1 MKKIT
6 IIIGVIILGISVYF
20 FTTSQ
25 DTQQAQTQV
34 SSLGAVVAVAE
45 VEVVEDVTF
54 TVSNVQFA
62 TLTDENENGIKIG
75 LTIPI
80 RIATSTGFTD
90 ETIEMNFG
98 AYNQCRVVKTKTVCL
113 NELNDDIQQ
122 NIDAFKENKLRE
134 LEELERTSYQDE
146 IIL

>member
-1 MKKIT
+1 MKKT
-6 IIIGVIILGISVYF
+6 IIVGIIVMGIGVYSLVTLDRSVG
-20 FTTSQ
+20 
-25 DTQQAQTQV
+25 AQV
-34 SSLGAVVAVAE
+34 SDLDIVAK

-54 TVSNVQFA
+54 TISNVRFA
-62 TLTDENENGIKIG
+62 TSTDENENEITTG
-75 LTIPI
+75 LAIPI
-80 RIATSTGFTD
+80 NIATSTGSID

-98 AYNQCRVVKTKTVCL
+98 AYNQCRVAKSKTVCL

-134 LEELERTSYQDE
+134 LEELERPSYQDE